1 MIDNERY
8 MHLWV
13 WERCIHNDT
22 RMKRGYI
29 SILLKRVVYVP
40 FMNVVLNSLVICF
53 HLLCFLVFAYSL
65 HFLASPCILQL
76 WSSCWIPRPLLDF
89 ASLSAH
95 MTFVKHVTYLKLGLA
110 VGKIDVM
117 YWQGSI
123 PYMKWFLNR
132 EIAWTRR
139 PSHATIHYT
148 SVCKGAQPWVALVPR
163 ESIYLQ
169 DSLPDQLPCSSL
181 AQSMLMH
188 HINWSKFGCRSSHT
202 LSNCCSEVKVR
213 IARILHVL
221 TDLFVLLHNSKS
233 SVRDGEM
240 N

>member
-148 SVCKGAQPWVALVPR
+148 SVCKGEQPWVASYCYMLLTPLFAR
-163 ESIYLQ
+163 ERNHGLLWFPERAYICRI
-169 DSLPDQLPCSSL
+169 PCPIS
-181 AQSMLMH
+181 
-188 HINWSKFGCRSSHT
+188 F
-202 LSNCCSEVKVR
+202 
-213 IARILHVL
+213 HVA
-221 TDLFVLLHNSKS
+221 V
-233 SVRDGEM
+233 
-240 N
+240 